1 MDLALIAL
9 TAVAITFTALLFYA
23 VEKLSE
29 G

>member
-9 TAVAITFTALLFYA
+9 IVVAITFVALLFYA